1 VSDVDIVRRDVP
13 VAYFLSHGFDT
24 DLLDGVPGE
33 GPYSTRDDA
42 EQAAAQLLLAVSG
55 TDG

>member
-1 VSDVDIVRRDVP
+1 MSDVDVVRRDVP
-13 VAYFLSHGFDT
+13 AAYFLSHGFDT
-24 DLLDGVPGE
+24 DLLDGAPGE

-42 EQAAAQLLLAVSG
+42 EQAAAQLLLALSG